1 VAWAALGDGACPR
14 SGAPAGVVAAARRAL
29 QRPREPA
36 VELAFCMQRDG
47 CLSCHRRDGQGGL
60 RAEAKSAL
68 VEVEDLGDEG
78 RLPPDLTRVGHR
90 LRPVWLLGVLRGE
103 HRVRPY
109 LHVRMPHLS
118 EAAAQ
123 RYADLFA
130 AVDAEPGEDQEPPF
144 SVAAVAEGRR
154 LAGTGGFNCIACHP
168 FGSHRAIG
176 PQGMDLAVQFDRLR
190 PAWFCDLLLHTTKLR
205 PGTRMPG
212 YWFADGEKDRAQ
224 VEALRT
230 WLSLR
235 RAAPVPAGFAE
246 NSAALVLDPA
256 DRPRLHGAF
265 LEGLSARCMAV
276 GTPEHTHYAYDLSR
290 GRLAWL
296 WRGAFV
302 DADGTWSGRAGKLL
316 QPLGDD
322 WVVLDKDCTFAPA
335 GGGGTQAVLAG
346 WELAPDGLP
355 VFHWRLDDALIDDAA
370 RPRLQAGGTVLV
382 RELTAHGGA
391 VRLGLP
397 HDGRVHAFVGDEER
411 SEVVVPA
418 GGRAEVVYRW

>member
-1 VAWAALGDGACPR
+1 
-14 SGAPAGVVAAARRAL
+14 
-29 QRPREPA
+29 
-36 VELAFCMQRDG
+36 
-47 CLSCHRRDGQGGL
+47 
-60 RAEAKSAL
+60 
-68 VEVEDLGDEG
+68 
-78 RLPPDLTRVGHR
+78 
-90 LRPVWLLGVLRGE
+90 
-103 HRVRPY
+103 
-109 LHVRMPHLS
+109 
-118 EAAAQ
+118 
-123 RYADLFA
+123 
-130 AVDAEPGEDQEPPF
+130 
-144 SVAAVAEGRR
+144 
-154 LAGTGGFNCIACHP
+154 
-168 FGSHRAIG
+168 
-176 PQGMDLAVQFDRLR
+176 
-190 PAWFCDLLLHTTKLR
+190 
-205 PGTRMPG
+205 
-212 YWFADGEKDRAQ
+212 
-224 VEALRT
+224 
-230 WLSLR
+230 
-235 RAAPVPAGFAE
+235 VPAGFAE